1 MDNRQLPDLIING
14 VSDGAGGTY
23 NSVSIDGVGK
33 VIGPIVTRIFKGNG
47 IMKLMS
53 DLTAEEAECNGTLKV
68 KGNLHF
74 GTMKVD
80 GILTIAESLR
90 GENCILNGL
99 LNTQGDCE
107 LEDFAGEGTFSVGG
121 LLSAGHM
128 DFRLQGQGKAKEIG
142 VESLVIRQVNQG
154 IWSKMFSGI
163 IPKLRPELSTHTIE
177 GDYIDLEYT
186 SAKMIRGNVVL
197 IGSGCNI
204 GIVEYR
210 SQLTVHPEARIGKVV
225 KIGE

>member
-53 DLTAEEAECNGTLKV
+53 DLTAEEAECSGTLKV

-107 LEDFAGEGTFSVGG
+107 LENFAGEGTFSVGG

-128 DFRLQGQGKAKEIG
+128 DFRLQGQVKAKEIG

-186 SAKMIRGNVVL
+186 SAKMIRGNIVL